1 MTVKEKIDQL
11 RADLHRHNYNYYV
24 LNAPEISDKE
34 FDNRMREL
42 QELEKEHPEYQD
54 DNSPTMRVGSDLNKN
69 FTQVA
74 HKYPML
80 SLGNTYSESEVTD
93 FYDRVKKA
101 LNEDF
106 EICCELKYDGTS
118 ISLTYENG
126 KLVRAVTRGDGEKGD
141 DVTDNVKTI
150 RTIPLVLHGSY
161 PESFEIRGEI
171 LMPWEVF
178 EELNREKEVR
188 EEPLFANPRNAA
200 SGTLKLQNS
209 AIVASRKLDA
219 YLYYLLG
226 EELPCDGHYENLQAA
241 AGWGFKTSE
250 HMKKAHSLEEVFE
263 YIRYWDT
270 ERKNLPVATD
280 GIVLK
285 VNSMRQQKNLGFTAK
300 SPRWA
305 IAYKFQ
311 AERALTRLN
320 KVTYQVG
327 RTGAVTP
334 VANLDPVQLS
344 GTIVKRA
351 SLHNA
356 DIIEGL
362 DLHIGDMVYVEKGG
376 EIIPKITG
384 VDKDARSMLIG
395 EKVKFITHCPECG
408 SKLIRYEGEA
418 AHYCPNET
426 SCPPQIKGKIEH
438 FISRK
443 AMNIDGLGPETVDMF
458 YRLGLIKNTA
468 DLYQLTADDI
478 KNLDRMGEKSAENII
493 KGIEASKEVPFER
506 VLFALG
512 IRFVGETV
520 AKKIAK
526 SFNDIDELENAN
538 LEKLINIDEIGEK
551 IAQSILTYFANP
563 LNRELIERLKST
575 GLQLYRRE
583 EDLSGYTDKL
593 AGQSIVISGVF
604 THHSRDEYK
613 ELIEKNGGKVGSD
626 EVTICFQELEPAQLE
641 ISFEGLK
648 VDKKVVVENWIANF
662 PTFEFEGV
670 GAVIKG
676 ELKGENVPED
686 YVAELEVYFNDRLIE
701 VCKLPL
707 KYNHRK
713 HELFFNYVQ
722 SYGKYTVT
730 CKWVNPVEGADIWVR
745 DVISYTTD
753 K

>member
-1 MTVKEKIDQL
+1 M
-11 RADLHRHNYNYYV
+11 
-24 LNAPEISDKE
+24 
-34 FDNRMREL
+34 MREL
-42 QELEKEHPEYQD
+42 QDLEKEHPEYQD
-54 DNSPTMRVGSDLNKN
+54 ENSPTMRVGSDLNKN
-69 FTQVA
+69 FTQVT

-80 SLGNTYSESEVTD
+80 SLGNTYSENEVTD

-150 RTIPLVLHGSY
+150 RTIPLVLHGNNY
-161 PESFEIRGEI
+161 PEHFEIRGEI

-178 EELNREKEVR
+178 EELNREKEAR

-226 EELPCDGHYENLQAA
+226 EELPCDGHYENLQTA
-241 AGWGFKTSE
+241 AGWGFKISE
-250 HMKKAHSLEEVFE
+250 HTKKTHSLEEVFE

-285 VNSMRQQKNLGFTAK
+285 VNSMRQQKSLGFTAK

-320 KVTYQVG
+320 RVTYQVG
-327 RTGAVTP
+327 RTGAITP

-384 VDKDARSMLIG
+384 VDKDARGMLIG

-408 SKLIRYEGEA
+408 SKLVRYEGEA

-426 SCPPQIKGKIEH
+426 ACPPQIKGKIEH

-443 AMNIDGLGPETVDMF
+443 AMNIDGLGPETVDTF
-458 YRLGLIKNTA
+458 YRLGLIKDTA
-468 DLYQLTADDI
+468 DLYQLTAEDI

-493 KGIEASKEVPFER
+493 KGIKASKEVPFER

-526 SFNDIDELENAN
+526 SFNNIEELENAD
-538 LEKLINIDEIGEK
+538 LEKLTSIDEIGEK
-551 IAQSILTYFANP
+551 IAQSILIYFSSP
-563 LNRELIERLKST
+563 LNVSLIERLKSA
-575 GLQLYRRE
+575 GLQLYRKE
-583 EDLSGYTDKL
+583 EDLNEYTDKL

-613 ELIEKNGGKVGSD
+613 DLIEKNGGKNVGS
-626 EVTICFQELEPAQLE
+626 
-641 ISFEGLK
+641 ISTKTSFIL
-648 VDKKVVVENWIANF
+648 A
-662 PTFEFEGV
+662 
-670 GAVIKG
+670 
-676 ELKGENVPED
+676 GENMGPSKLEKAHKLGIKIISED
-686 YVAELEVYFNDRLIE
+686 EFLTLI
-701 VCKLPL
+701 
-707 KYNHRK
+707 
-713 HELFFNYVQ
+713 
-722 SYGKYTVT
+722 S
-730 CKWVNPVEGADIWVR
+730 
-745 DVISYTTD
+745 
-753 K
+753 

>member
-1 MTVKEKIDQL
+1 MTEIERIDQL
-11 RADLHRHNYNYYV
+11 REELHRHNYNYYV
-24 LNAPEISDKE
+24 LNAPEITDQE
-34 FDNRMREL
+34 FDKLMREL
-42 QELEKEHPEYQD
+42 QDLEEKHPEHRD
-54 DNSPTMRVGSDLNKN
+54 ENSPSMRVGSDINKN
-69 FTQVA
+69 FMQVV

-80 SLGNTYSESEVTD
+80 SLGNTYSENEVTD
-93 FYDRVKKA
+93 FYERVKKA

-118 ISLTYENG
+118 ISLTYEDG

-150 RTIPLVLHGSY
+150 RTIPLVLHGNY
-161 PESFEIRGEI
+161 PKSFEIRGEI
-171 LMPWEVF
+171 LMPWVVF
-178 EELNREKEVR
+178 EELNREKEAR

-241 AGWGFKTSE
+241 ASWGFKTSE
-250 HMKKAHSLEEVFE
+250 HTRKAHSLEEVFE
-263 YIRYWDT
+263 YINYWDT

-285 VNSMRQQKNLGFTAK
+285 VNSLRQQKNLGFTAK

-320 KVTYQVG
+320 RVTYQVG

-408 SKLIRYEGEA
+408 SKLIRFEGEA

-426 SCPPQIKGKIEH
+426 ACPPQIKGKIEH

-458 YRLGLIKNTA
+458 YRLGLIKDTA
-468 DLYQLTADDI
+468 DLYQLKTDDI
-478 KNLDRMGEKSAENII
+478 KNLERMGEKSAENIVN
-493 KGIEASKEVPFER
+493 GIAASKEVPFER

-526 SFNDIDELENAN
+526 SFTDIEELENAD
-538 LEKLINIDEIGEK
+538 LEKLKNIDEIGEK
-551 IAQSILTYFANP
+551 IAQSIITYFSNP
-563 LNRELIERLKST
+563 ANRELVERLKSN
-575 GLQLYRRE
+575 GLQLHRTE

-613 ELIEKNGGKVGSD
+613 EMIEKNSGKNVGS
-626 EVTICFQELEPAQLE
+626 
-641 ISFEGLK
+641 ISSKTSFIL
-648 VDKKVVVENWIANF
+648 A
-662 PTFEFEGV
+662 
-670 GAVIKG
+670 
-676 ELKGENVPED
+676 GENMGPAKLEKAQKLGVKIMSED
-686 YVAELEVYFNDRLIE
+686 EFLALL
-701 VCKLPL
+701 
-707 KYNHRK
+707 
-713 HELFFNYVQ
+713 
-722 SYGKYTVT
+722 S
-730 CKWVNPVEGADIWVR
+730 
-745 DVISYTTD
+745 
-753 K
+753 

>member
-161 PESFEIRGEI
+161 PEAFEIRGEI

-178 EELNREKEVR
+178 EELNREKEAR

-613 ELIEKNGGKVGSD
+613 ELIEKNGGKNVGS
-626 EVTICFQELEPAQLE
+626 
-641 ISFEGLK
+641 ISAKTSFIL
-648 VDKKVVVENWIANF
+648 A
-662 PTFEFEGV
+662 
-670 GAVIKG
+670 
-676 ELKGENVPED
+676 GENMGPAKLEKAHKLGIKLMSED
-686 YVAELEVYFNDRLIE
+686 EFLTLI
-701 VCKLPL
+701 
-707 KYNHRK
+707 
-713 HELFFNYVQ
+713 
-722 SYGKYTVT
+722 S
-730 CKWVNPVEGADIWVR
+730 
-745 DVISYTTD
+745 
-753 K
+753 

>member
-1 MTVKEKIDQL
+1 MNIKERIEEL
-11 RADLHRHNYNYYV
+11 RAELHRHNYNYYV
-24 LNAPEISDKE
+24 LNAPEISDKQ
-34 FDNRMREL
+34 FDDMMREL
-42 QELEKEHPEYQD
+42 QDLEKEHPEYQD
-54 DNSPTMRVGSDLNKN
+54 ENSPTMRVGSDINKN

-80 SLGNTYSESEVTD
+80 SLGNTYSESEVAE
-93 FYDRVKKA
+93 FYERVKKA

-118 ISLTYENG
+118 ISLTYEDG
-126 KLVRAVTRGDGEKGD
+126 KLIRAVTRGDGEKGD

-150 RTIPLVLHGSY
+150 RCIPLVLHGNY
-161 PESFEIRGEI
+161 PPSFEIRGEI
-171 LMPWEVF
+171 LMPWVVF
-178 EELNREKEVR
+178 EELNREKEAR

-209 AIVASRKLDA
+209 AIVASRKLDS

-226 EELPCDGHYENLQAA
+226 ENLPCDGHYENLQTAA
-241 AGWGFKTSE
+241 QWGFKISE
-250 HMKKAHSLEEVFE
+250 HMKKAHTLQEVMD
-263 YIRYWDT
+263 YINYWDT

-285 VNSMRQQKNLGFTAK
+285 VNSLRQQKNLGYTAK

-327 RTGAVTP
+327 RTGAITP

-384 VDKDARSMLIG
+384 VDKEARTMLIG
-395 EKVKFITHCPECG
+395 EKVKFITRCPECG
-408 SKLIRYEGEA
+408 SQLIRYEGEA

-426 SCPPQIKGKIEH
+426 ACPPQIKGKIEH
-438 FISRK
+438 FISRR

-458 YRLGLIKNTA
+458 YRKGLIANAA
-468 DLYQLTADDI
+468 DLYTLTADDI
-478 KNLDRMGEKSAENII
+478 KDLERMGEKSADNII
-493 KGIEASKEVPFER
+493 KGIASSKDVPFER

-526 SFNDIDELENAN
+526 SFANIEELEQADMAS
-538 LEKLINIDEIGEK
+538 LTNIDEIGEK
-551 IAQSILTYFANP
+551 IAQSIVSYFANAS
-563 LNRELIERLKST
+563 NRQLVERLKEA
-575 GLQLYRRE
+575 GLQFSRSE

-593 AGQSIVISGVF
+593 SGQSIVISGVF
-604 THHSRDEYK
+604 QHHSRDEYK
-613 ELIEKNGGKVGSD
+613 ALIEKNGGKNSGSISSKTSFILAGDNMGPAKLEKAQKLGIKIMNED
-626 EVTICFQELEPAQLE
+626 EFLKL
-641 ISFEGLK
+641 IS
-648 VDKKVVVENWIANF
+648 
-662 PTFEFEGV
+662 
-670 GAVIKG
+670 
-676 ELKGENVPED
+676 
-686 YVAELEVYFNDRLIE
+686 
-701 VCKLPL
+701 
-707 KYNHRK
+707 
-713 HELFFNYVQ
+713 
-722 SYGKYTVT
+722 
-730 CKWVNPVEGADIWVR
+730 
-745 DVISYTTD
+745 
-753 K
+753 

>member
-178 EELNREKEVR
+178 EELNREKEAR

-613 ELIEKNGGKVGSD
+613 ELIEKKRWKKCRQYLCQNQLYSGGR
-626 EVTICFQELEPAQLE
+626 E
-641 ISFEGLK
+641 
-648 VDKKVVVENWIANF
+648 
-662 PTFEFEGV
+662 
-670 GAVIKG
+670 
-676 ELKGENVPED
+676 
-686 YVAELEVYFNDRLIE
+686 
-701 VCKLPL
+701 
-707 KYNHRK
+707 
-713 HELFFNYVQ
+713 
-722 SYGKYTVT
+722 YGTRQIGK
-730 CKWVNPVEGADIWVR
+730 
-745 DVISYTTD
+745 SS
-753 K
+753 

>member
-1 MTVKEKIDQL
+1 MTIKERIDQL
-11 RADLHRHNYNYYV
+11 RTDLHRHNYNYYV
-24 LNAPEISDKE
+24 LNTPEVSDKE
-34 FDNRMREL
+34 FDDMMREL
-42 QELEKEHPEYQD
+42 QDLEKEHPEYQD
-54 DNSPTMRVGSDLNKN
+54 ENSPTMRVGSDLNKN
-69 FTQVA
+69 FTQVT

-80 SLGNTYSESEVTD
+80 SLGNTYSENEVTD

-150 RTIPLVLHGSY
+150 RTIPLVLHGNNY
-161 PESFEIRGEI
+161 PEHFEIRGEI

-178 EELNREKEVR
+178 EELNREKEAR

-226 EELPCDGHYENLQAA
+226 EELPCDGHYENLQTA
-241 AGWGFKTSE
+241 AGWGFKISE
-250 HMKKAHSLEEVFE
+250 HTKKTHSLEEVFE

-285 VNSMRQQKNLGFTAK
+285 VNSMRQQKSLGFTAK

-320 KVTYQVG
+320 RVTYQVG
-327 RTGAVTP
+327 RTGAITP

-384 VDKDARSMLIG
+384 VDKDARGMLIG

-408 SKLIRYEGEA
+408 SKLVRYEGEA

-426 SCPPQIKGKIEH
+426 ACPPQIKGKIEH

-443 AMNIDGLGPETVDMF
+443 AMNIDGLGPETVDTF
-458 YRLGLIKNTA
+458 YRLGLIKDTA
-468 DLYQLTADDI
+468 DLYQLTAEDI

-493 KGIEASKEVPFER
+493 KGIKASKEVPFER

-526 SFNDIDELENAN
+526 SFNNIEELENAD
-538 LEKLINIDEIGEK
+538 LEKLTSIDEIGEK
-551 IAQSILTYFANP
+551 IAQSILIYFSSP
-563 LNRELIERLKST
+563 LNVNLIERLKSA
-575 GLQLYRRE
+575 GLQLYRKE
-583 EDLSGYTDKL
+583 EDLNEYTDKL

-613 ELIEKNGGKVGSD
+613 DLIEKNGGKNVGS
-626 EVTICFQELEPAQLE
+626 
-641 ISFEGLK
+641 ISTKTSFIL
-648 VDKKVVVENWIANF
+648 A
-662 PTFEFEGV
+662 
-670 GAVIKG
+670 
-676 ELKGENVPED
+676 GENMGPSKLEKAHKLGIKIISED
-686 YVAELEVYFNDRLIE
+686 EFLTLI
-701 VCKLPL
+701 
-707 KYNHRK
+707 
-713 HELFFNYVQ
+713 
-722 SYGKYTVT
+722 S
-730 CKWVNPVEGADIWVR
+730 
-745 DVISYTTD
+745 
-753 K
+753 